1 MSNGRN
7 KVISNCLFNCF
18 SKCDFSEASLDLFID
33 DGPDAE
39 FIGLQN
45 YISEITPDSTV
56 NSYLNLRPG
65 CNNISKHKIKEE
77 MRGRRGQNSLRD

>member
-7 KVISNCLFNCF
+7 KVTIVNCF
-18 SKCDFSEASLDLFID
+18 SKCDFREASLDLFID

-39 FIGLQN
+39 FTGLQN

-56 NSYLNLRPG
+56 NSYLNPSPG
-65 CNNISKHKIKEE
+65 CSNISKNKIREE
-77 MRGRRGQNSLRD
+77 IGGIGEAGGEFVA